1 MTDSDSQSICSDLNI
16 SESEG
21 NTTEFEIQNPTS
33 QVVEHDGD
41 QSTNES
47 RFELESLDIF
57 SQHSSDKDQGE
68 SKDQS
73 EAPSNLRSL
82 FVTEK
87 GSLKWRSDYEGLC
100 HVVEQLQLQP
110 GKWTIPRGQCKQFAN
125 SDVVICWY
133 INSGT
138 LTIKGNKATEI
149 KEKLL
154 YFDNNSS
161 DKVIT
166 DSVSSKY
173 SNLHSTLK
181 SQDSNLHIGSRN
193 SLPNNET
200 LRSNVYN
207 PSVNPNET
215 NYTHN
220 SEIHE
225 IKSNMECFAN
235 SVNRKLEVISNEI
248 SSIKEFKAYSILS
261 LEEVVSDLNK
271 EKLVLSNKNDK
282 LEKENKDL
290 CVSLSELRAKVLDL
304 QDEKASLLT
313 AMKLI
318 QREGKDESEEN
329 KKRIEALETENN
341 NLRDEKLGFTR
352 VMKRKKKT
360 ATISSPEATSSLK
373 VKNQFEV
380 LSSKQEDEE
389 EIYETK
395 VKSST
400 FSQKEISDNNNITS
414 KDPRSQNESTSSQPD
429 SSSNNPTHHTTAKSS
444 SDSPILIIGD
454 SIIKHIDPK
463 KISRKKTI
471 KRTFPGKTAEQ
482 IKSEVESMEV
492 EVLPSHIIVHA
503 GTNDLSVQPSH
514 NCVKNIENLALCIK
528 KKFTDSRIAI
538 SSITVRNDLD
548 LSKQISTANEELQ
561 KMCSKNGF
569 DFIKNNNIDATCLNG
584 GLLHLNSKGS
594 AFLATNFIKFLRGNI
609 PAASEYRQRKRGEDF
624 QGRRTYQNHSLEDL
638 LRLLLAQRTEY

>member
-21 NTTEFEIQNPTS
+21 NTTEMQNPTS
-33 QVVEHDGD
+33 QVVEHDGE

-57 SQHSSDKDQGE
+57 SQHSSDKDDKDQGE
-68 SKDQS
+68 NKDQS
-73 EAPSNLRSL
+73 EAPSNLRRL

-110 GKWTIPRGQCKQFAN
+110 GKWTTPRGQCKQFEN

-138 LTIKGNKATEI
+138 LTIKGNKAKEI

-154 YFDNNSS
+154 YFDSNSS

-181 SQDSNLHIGSRN
+181 SQDSNLHISSRN
-193 SLPNNET
+193 SLLNNET
-200 LRSNVYN
+200 LRSNMYN

-261 LEEVVSDLNK
+261 SEEVVSDLKK

-282 LEKENKDL
+282 LEKENKD
-290 CVSLSELRAKVLDL
+290 
-304 QDEKASLLT
+304 
-313 AMKLI
+313 
-318 QREGKDESEEN
+318 
-329 KKRIEALETENN
+329 
-341 NLRDEKLGFTR
+341 
-352 VMKRKKKT
+352 
-360 ATISSPEATSSLK
+360 
-373 VKNQFEV
+373 
-380 LSSKQEDEE
+380 
-389 EIYETK
+389 
-395 VKSST
+395 
-400 FSQKEISDNNNITS
+400 
-414 KDPRSQNESTSSQPD
+414 
-429 SSSNNPTHHTTAKSS
+429 
-444 SDSPILIIGD
+444 
-454 SIIKHIDPK
+454 
-463 KISRKKTI
+463 
-471 KRTFPGKTAEQ
+471 
-482 IKSEVESMEV
+482 
-492 EVLPSHIIVHA
+492 
-503 GTNDLSVQPSH
+503 
-514 NCVKNIENLALCIK
+514 
-528 KKFTDSRIAI
+528 
-538 SSITVRNDLD
+538 
-548 LSKQISTANEELQ
+548 
-561 KMCSKNGF
+561 
-569 DFIKNNNIDATCLNG
+569 
-584 GLLHLNSKGS
+584 
-594 AFLATNFIKFLRGNI
+594 
-609 PAASEYRQRKRGEDF
+609 
-624 QGRRTYQNHSLEDL
+624 
-638 LRLLLAQRTEY
+638 